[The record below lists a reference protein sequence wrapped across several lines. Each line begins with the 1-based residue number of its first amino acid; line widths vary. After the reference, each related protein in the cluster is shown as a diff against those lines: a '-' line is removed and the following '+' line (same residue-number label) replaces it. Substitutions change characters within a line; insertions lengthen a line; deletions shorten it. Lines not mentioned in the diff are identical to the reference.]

1 MRLTLAFAAL
11 SLEVLCAHA
20 QPALPSNQARLLLQS
35 QNLLDQAW
43 GAWYAGVSHDPALR
57 QPLIARL
64 RLAQSLKDSPRDS
77 EGYAYVQALFDSL
90 IQIPG
95 AVPTDVIQPFET
107 AWRPEVLILLN
118 RDAGGAG
125 NESAL
130 LAMREE
136 SMPDEEWAAVN
147 DLLFS
152 VASKPFF
159 QKTLQEIRITHD
171 FLITDRALAFC
182 GGTTACG
189 SSIRSFPKGF
199 PPIALYQLQTAMTPG
214 DVLLLERPVAVYY
227 RRIVVPSGGE
237 VEWNDCK
244 SDTVPTE
251 LRQTWRAQLFS
262 AIDWLT
268 EEKAQQLF
276 HPQTI
281 VKWQGAS
288 QATAEIEELLAQ
300 QAAAIQTLVG
310 NAQRRGL
317 IDASALRLTIN
328 PTVSDVRSDR
338 NLAAPRVASRDVV
351 IP

>member
-1 MRLTLAFAAL
+1 MRLTLVLAAL

-20 QPALPSNQARLLLQS
+20 QPASLADQARRLLQS
-35 QNLLDQAW
+35 QSLPDQAW

-57 QPLIARL
+57 EPLIAHL

-95 AVPTDVIQPFET
+95 AIPSDVIWPFET
-107 AWRPEVLILLN
+107 AWRAEVLILLN
-118 RDAGGAG
+118 RDAAGPGA
-125 NESAL
+125 ESAL
-130 LAMREE
+130 LATREE
-136 SMPDEEWAAVN
+136 SMPDAEWAAVN

-152 VASKPFF
+152 VSSKPFL

-171 FLITDRALAFC
+171 FLVTDREVASC

-189 SSIRSFPKGF
+189 ASIRNFPKGF

-214 DVLLLERPVAVYY
+214 DILLLERPVAVYY
-227 RRIVVPSGGE
+227 RRIVIPSGGE
-237 VEWNDCK
+237 VEWNDCQ
-244 SDTVPTE
+244 SDTTPTE
-251 LRQTWRAQLFS
+251 LRQTWRAQFFS
-262 AIDWLT
+262 AIDWLSK
-268 EEKAQQLF
+268 EQAEQVF

-281 VKWQGAS
+281 IKWQDAAQAS
-288 QATAEIEELLAQ
+288 AEIERLLAQ
-300 QAAAIQTLVG
+300 QAASIQTLVG

-317 IDASALRLTIN
+317 IDASAMRLTIN
-328 PTVSDVRSDR
+328 PTVGDVRSNR
-338 NLAAPRVASRDVV
+338 SVAVPRVVSRDVV